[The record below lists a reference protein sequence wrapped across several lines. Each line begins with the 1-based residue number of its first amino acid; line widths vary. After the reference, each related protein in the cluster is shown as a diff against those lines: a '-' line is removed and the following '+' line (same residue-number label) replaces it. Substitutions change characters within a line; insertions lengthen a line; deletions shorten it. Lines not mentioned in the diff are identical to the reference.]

1 MQSEIAHYFIVGYLL
16 FPKLGILFI
25 TVEVPSGC
33 FQAEI
38 SSKFVIVKTPCGLT
52 NCKGVFVSYYQ
63 IKNSEPPSCLKVSF
77 VGGLSRK
84 SLSKA
89 DKFTFVLLIK

>member
-1 MQSEIAHYFIVGYLL
+1 MAHYFIVGYLL
-16 FPKLGILFI
+16 FPKLGICFL

-52 NCKGVFVSYYQ
+52 NCEGVFVGLLNVKLSFAKFYVIGIQRYVQ
-63 IKNSEPPSCLKVSF
+63 FYISIEVIQCGLIGNSNKHVY
-77 VGGLSRK
+77 
-84 SLSKA
+84 
-89 DKFTFVLLIK
+89 